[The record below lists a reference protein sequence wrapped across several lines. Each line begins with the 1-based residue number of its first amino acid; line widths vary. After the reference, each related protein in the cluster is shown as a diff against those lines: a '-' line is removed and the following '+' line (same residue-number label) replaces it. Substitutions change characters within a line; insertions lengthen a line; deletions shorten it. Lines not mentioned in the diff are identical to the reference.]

1 MELAV
6 ITTSEFFEKE
16 NEIIIQLFENGLQ
29 RLHLRKPDADLAAIE
44 ILLQQIPTSF
54 HSKIILHQHPQMLD
68 EYGVGGFHI
77 NRHHF
82 ENRKK
87 IQQKIKPAQSF
98 SISTHAFDEIKN
110 DTIFDY
116 YFISPI
122 FDSISKHGYHAA
134 FDKQEIELGLKE
146 NSGKKIFA
154 LGGVNAVN
162 IAALKKMGFSG
173 AAVLGVIWE
182 CHHPIKSFIE
192 IQQKIEDV
200 K

>member
-6 ITTSEFFEKE
+6 ITASEFFEKE

-29 RLHLRKPDADLAAIE
+29 RLHVRKPDADLAAVE
-44 ILLQQIPTSF
+44 ILIQQIPTQF

-68 EYGVGGFHI
+68 EYGIGGFHI
-77 NRHHF
+77 NQHTLEHK
-82 ENRKK
+82 EI
-87 IQQKIKPAQSF
+87 IQQKIKQAQSF
-98 SISTHAFDEIKN
+98 SISTHSFEEIKN
-110 DTIFDY
+110 CTNFDY

-134 FDKQEIELGLKE
+134 FDKHEIEMGLKE
-146 NSGKKIFA
+146 NTGKKIFA

-173 AAVLGVIWE
+173 AAILGTIWE
-182 CHHPIKSFIE
+182 SNFPVKSYIE
-192 IQQKIEDV
+192 IHQKIKEAE
-200 K
+200 